1 MKKVVSSAVLSW
13 VLLTAIGIVSVA
25 AVMPATA
32 QEVEMRVLTVTGH
45 GQESIETTRTRVDL
59 GVEVQGETAN
69 AVQQDVAQRSSAV
82 IELLRDRNVEK
93 LQTTGVRLN
102 PQYNYDR
109 GGQGRIDGYIGVNT
123 VSFEIATDQVG
134 TLMDD
139 AVAAGATQIQGVS
152 FIASDE
158 AMAAAREV
166 ALQAATAEA
175 QSQANAV
182 LGALNLGAEEIIG
195 IQINGASAPI
205 PILMPQQAR
214 IEEAS
219 AAFDTPVL
227 GGEQTVDATVTLQI
241 RY

>member
-1 MKKVVSSAVLSW
+1 MRKFVSSTALSW
-13 VLLTAIGIVSVA
+13 VLLTAVGIVSLA
-25 AVMPATA
+25 TVMPATA
-32 QEVEMRVLTVTGH
+32 QEVGMRVLTVTGV
-45 GQESIETTRTRVDL
+45 GKEYIETTRTRVDL
-59 GVEVQGETAN
+59 GVEVQGETADS
-69 AVQQDVAQRSSAV
+69 VQQDVAQRSSSV
-82 IELLRDRNVEK
+82 VDLLRDRNVEK
-93 LQTTGVRLN
+93 LQTTGIRLN

-109 GGQGRIDGYIGVNT
+109 GGQGKISGYIGINT
-123 VSFEIATDQVG
+123 VSFEMPTEDVG
-134 TLMDD
+134 TLLDD

-166 ALQAATAEA
+166 ALRAATEDA
-175 QSQANAV
+175 QSQSNAV
-182 LGALNLGAEEIIG
+182 LSALNLGAEEIIG

-205 PILMPQQAR
+205 PILVPQQAR

-227 GGEQTVDATVTLQI
+227 GGEQTVEATVTLQI